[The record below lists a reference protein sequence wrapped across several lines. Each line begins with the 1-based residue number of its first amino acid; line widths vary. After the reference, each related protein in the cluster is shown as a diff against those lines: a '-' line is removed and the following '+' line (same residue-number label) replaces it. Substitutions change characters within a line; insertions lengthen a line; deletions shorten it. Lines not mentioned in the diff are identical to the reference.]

1 MNHIVFK
8 IHGRGSVEFPLEEK
22 INRLAE
28 KFEKTNLFEFIGKS
42 RIDGYNIYKLKEG
55 IIRLGKIQKI
65 KGINP
70 TVLDKVQLIL
80 DENENDIQ
88 RITIFDEP

>member
-1 MNHIVFK
+1 MKHLVFK
-8 IHGRGSVEFPLEEK
+8 IHGRGSVEFPIEKK

-65 KGINP
+65 QRINP
-70 TVLDKVQLIL
+70 NIMNKLQVIL
-80 DENENDIQ
+80 DENKNDLES
-88 RITIFDEP
+88 ITILDE